1 MSMSRLKRSK
11 WYLSGAVSN
20 DPFFRLKFNYAEH
33 QLKRMGFKVLNPVK
47 GEKDGKAWD
56 YYLRKDIRKLTKCG
70 GIILMDDWF
79 ESKGARL
86 EKKVA
91 EELGMKILRF
101 NGISGEI
108 TEWQND

>member
-1 MSMSRLKRSK
+1 MAKPKRGK

-20 DPFFRLKFNYAEH
+20 DPDFRLKFNYAEY
-33 QLKRMGFKVLNPVK
+33 QLKQKGFKVLNPVK

-56 YYLRKDIRKLTKCG
+56 YYMRKDIRKLTKCD

-91 EELGMKILRF
+91 EELGMKILRL
-101 NGISGEI
+101 NVISGEI
-108 TEWQND
+108 TEWQNG